1 MLIAFYVDF
10 FYNVII
16 AWSLRFF
23 FASITD
29 VLPWTSCTNSWNT
42 NSCKPVDGSI
52 IYFLSKL
59 TWSFYLQFD
68 SNYTRPPSATT
79 PSLISTTVL
88 PILNSTSTA
97 ISNQTS
103 SLNATVQ
110 NVTTNS
116 FSSASS
122 EYFNRFILEI
132 HESSG
137 IHDLGII
144 KWEMASKRIRASND
158 RRDFLTIL

>member
-42 NSCKPVDGSI
+42 NSCKPVDGST
-52 IYFLSKL
+52 IYLFIYWSKL
-59 TWSFYLQFD
+59 TKIFYLQFD

-110 NVTTNS
+110 NVTSHS

-132 HESSG
+132 HESDG

-144 KWEMASKRIRASND
+144 KWEMASKRIPRQPTEGI
-158 RRDFLTIL
+158 F

>member
-29 VLPWTSCTNSWNT
+29 VLPWTSCTNKWNT
-42 NSCKPVDGSI
+42 NSCKPVGISM
-52 IYFLSKL
+52 IYLGES
-59 TWSFYLQFD
+59 TQSFYLQFD
-68 SNYTRPPSATT
+68 SNYTRPPSATA

-88 PILNSTSTA
+88 PVLNSTSTA

-103 SLNATVQ
+103 TLNATVQ

-132 HESSG
+132 HESDG

-144 KWEMASKRIRASND
+144 KWEMASKRIPPRPAD
-158 RRDFLTIL
+158 GTF